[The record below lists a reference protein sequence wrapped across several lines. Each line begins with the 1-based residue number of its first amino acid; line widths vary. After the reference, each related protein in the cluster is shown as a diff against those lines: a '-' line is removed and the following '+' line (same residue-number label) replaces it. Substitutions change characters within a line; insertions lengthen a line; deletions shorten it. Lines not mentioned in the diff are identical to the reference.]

1 MKRLLPILLLLIV
14 SLSASA
20 ERVRVRLYSTND
32 ITTLNVSFDLGA
44 YNLYADGDNL
54 LEDMVGEGRSVL
66 IRTEGNKLHVSVNE
80 DDYGSFNSLRLEAT
94 DTACILCINP
104 QGCKQRTY
112 EGNLD
117 ITLLKNGKMQL
128 VNDVEFETYIAG
140 VVQSEIYG
148 TQTDIF
154 RIQAI
159 ISRTWA
165 LRNLKKHA
173 ADGYNFCD
181 NVHCQAYQNRC
192 IRPDIMIGAIQS
204 SGETL
209 VDSAGNLIETPF
221 HSNSGGQTANSE
233 DVWKAA
239 LPYLRSVPD
248 TFSYRMRQSDWVRTI
263 SLDRWLNYFKT
274 KHKID
279 ITDSALLD
287 TLTHFT
293 QETRKVRLLG
303 VPLTRIRTDFQLKST
318 FFSVSVDS
326 ASMSVILHGHGYG
339 HGVGLSQEG
348 TIRMVSLGYAYD
360 SILFHYYTGA
370 VLHHDP
376 TANRSY
382 MENYTQ
388 QLARIIEEDKNKQT
402 QTRSKKDDW
411 LGRLFRLRDR
421 EEREEVYIES
431 EQDNEKD
438 WQYEW

>member
-54 LEDMVGEGRSVL
+54 LEDLVGEGRSVL
-66 IRTEGNKLHVSVNE
+66 VRVEGNKLHVSVND
-80 DDYGSFNSLRLEAT
+80 DDYGSYSTLRLEAT

-263 SLDRWLNYFKT
+263 SIDRWLNYFKT

-279 ITDSALLD
+279 ITDSTLLD
-287 TLTHFT
+287 TLLHFT
-293 QETRKVRLLG
+293 QESRQARLLG

-348 TIRMVSLGYAYD
+348 TIRMVSLGYPYD

-376 TANRSY
+376 TANHSY
-382 MENYTQ
+382 MENYTK

-402 QTRSKKDDW
+402 QTHSKKDDW